1 MKEIGTLTV
10 TVSLVIYGM
19 LMNGWAMTKLWA
31 WFLVPAFGLPAI
43 SIPVAIGITVI
54 VKNFQSLGETKKDE
68 KWNEVLAK
76 GFAIATLKP
85 LLALGIGAIVKTW
98 M

>member
-1 MKEIGTLTV
+1 MKQIGTLTV
-10 TVSLVIYGM
+10 TVSLVIYAM
-19 LMNGWAMTKLWA
+19 LINGWALAKLWM
-31 WFLVPAFGLPAI
+31 WFLVPALGVPPI
-43 SIPVAIGITVI
+43 SIPVAIAIGVI

-76 GFAIATLKP
+76 GFAVATLKP
-85 LLALGIGAIVKTW
+85 LLGLGIGAIVKTW